1 MVVLVRFRFKLL
13 QLRVQRVAVL
23 HRLEDL
29 RAGERVP
36 RRRDDRRRFVVRAQ
50 QRDTVVELL
59 LRKPRRAA
67 QDDRVRVLDLVVVE
81 FAEVLHIH
89 LALVRVGDRREA
101 VQHDV
106 LHVQVLHGADHVA
119 ELADAGRLDQDAV
132 RVELRKHLLQRLAE
146 VADEAAA
153 DAAGIHLGDLNAGV
167 LQKAAVDRDL
177 AELVLDQDELFAPK
191 RLRDQLLDQR
201 RLAGAEKAGKNVDFC
216 HMRKRPFHFTFDGF
230 NLLCSFRSFILRLS
244 AQTCKGCRKMFTF
257 SPARPFRGTV
267 RTGGKQT

>member
-1 MVVLVRFRFKLL
+1 MVVVVAAIAFPVVVVVVLVRFHFKLL

-50 QRDTVVELL
+50 KRDAVVELL

-89 LALVRVGDRREA
+89 LALVRVGNRREA

-132 RVELRKHLLQRLAE
+132 RVELREHLLQRLAE

-201 RLAGAEKAGKNVDFC
+201 RLAGAEEAGKKCRF
-216 HMRKRPFHFTFDGF
+216 
-230 NLLCSFRSFILRLS
+230 LS
-244 AQTCKGCRKMFTF
+244 YAQTSF
-257 SPARPFRGTV
+257 PFYI
-267 RTGGKQT
+267 